1 MAERNRVDL
10 KNEFR
15 DGERPTGQDF
25 ADFIDSYLNK
35 QDDLVRIDPN
45 GNVDIPAGINL
56 KDTANGVVGSLRFNG
71 GQVQVFDGVAWN
83 NVGGG
88 GGGGAFTPVGAGPH
102 VAFAGGN
109 VGIGTFA
116 LPPAFRLEVDL
127 GNNSAPDQ
135 RVRFGTATLSNGQGA
150 FQQFAQ
156 FAHQAQADLNP
167 NANFALRQGPQGDV
181 ILNAPTGQAL
191 IIAHNRTQANV
202 FVASDGTVVIAN
214 NAVLAPLAGSILQV
228 NGNAGKT
235 AGGASWAVPS
245 DVRLKQDI
253 RPFEDGLNKLMEVKP
268 VKFKYDGRLHADA
281 NAEEVG
287 VIGQEMEKIFPYM
300 ISYADIPEE
309 QKENLPQDL
318 RMYNS
323 NALTYVMVNAI
334 QELAGRVMDLE
345 QQLRSGEKMQTQD

>member
-71 GQVQVFDGVAWN
+71 GQVQVFDGVNWN

-88 GGGGAFTPVGAGPH
+88 GGGGAFTPVGVGPH
-102 VAFAGGN
+102 VAFGGGN
-109 VGIGTFA
+109 VGIGPFPNPPTFR
-116 LPPAFRLEVDL
+116 FEVDL
-127 GNNSAPDQ
+127 GNNTAPDQ
-135 RVRFGTATLSNGQGA
+135 RVRFGNAALSNGQGA
-150 FQQFAQ
+150 FQAFAQ
-156 FAHQAQADLNP
+156 FAHQSHADN
-167 NANFALRQGPQGDV
+167 NTNFALRQGPQGDV
-181 ILNAPTGQAL
+181 NLNAPTGQPL
-191 IIAHNRTQANV
+191 VISHNRTQANV
-202 FVASDGTVVIAN
+202 LVASDGTVVIAN
-214 NAVLAPLAGSILQV
+214 NAVLVPLAGSIFQV
-228 NGNAGKT
+228 NGNAGKIQ
-235 AGGASWAVPS
+235 GGNTWAVPS

-253 RPFEDGLNKLMEVKP
+253 RPFEDGLSKLMEVKP
-268 VKFKYDGRLHADA
+268 VKFKYDGSLCSDA
-281 NAEEVG
+281 NVEEVG

-300 ISYADIPEE
+300 ISYADVPDE

-345 QQLRSGEKMQTQD
+345 QQMRSGEKINSQE